1 MATIQ
6 NHNYISLA
14 RNRQLSDVNIHS
26 QYNFFFSVILSD
38 FIFNRV
44 YFRPVVYHSIIAH
57 HMNVG
62 TPFYVI
68 AKHMGW
74 LAISYL
80 VAYVYINQL
89 HSAYGTA
96 AA

>member
-1 MATIQ
+1 M
-6 NHNYISLA
+6 
-14 RNRQLSDVNIHS
+14 
-26 QYNFFFSVILSD
+26 
-38 FIFNRV
+38 
-44 YFRPVVYHSIIAH
+44 YHSTIAH

-74 LAISYL
+74 LAINYL